1 MGFFDFLKPQ
11 SQAQVGGTLGYLG
24 LGEWW
29 LSAFTEAERRH
40 ILDVHQ
46 PLGST
51 GASLVRGSI
60 GYTSQT
66 PVGLLWAL
74 AGWLTKPQDRPLA
87 HRFLAKAE
95 ELASSSS
102 VLDRHFLYSQEVDIF
117 YKDRDDPV
125 MMDAAIAACQGQINL
140 GPEAAKAFLAE
151 YPGSSLPSHRGFEQ
165 LAIIREKQGNCQD
178 AISLAEQ
185 AQNQGWS
192 GDWTNRI
199 ERCSKKAAK
208 A

>member
-1 MGFFDFLKPQ
+1 MGLLDFLKPQ
-11 SQAQVGGTLGYLG
+11 PARVGGTIGYLG

-29 LSAFTEAERRH
+29 LSAFTDAERRH
-40 ILDVHQ
+40 ILEVYQ

-51 GASLVRGSI
+51 GASLESRSI
-60 GYTSQT
+60 SYTSQK

-74 AGWLTKPQDRPLA
+74 AGWFSKPQDRSLA

-117 YKDRDDPV
+117 YKDRDDPA
-125 MMDAAIAACQGQINL
+125 MMNAAIAACQRQISL
-140 GPEAAKAFLAE
+140 GPEAAEAFLAE

-165 LAIIREKQGNCQD
+165 LAIIRDKQGDYQD
-178 AISLAEQ
+178 AIALSEQ
-185 AQNQGWS
+185 ARNQGWS
-192 GDWTNRI
+192 GDWENRI
-199 ERCSKKAAK
+199 ERCRKKAAK